1 MTFVA
6 TIDEHGQ
13 VSIPSEV
20 MESLRLEP
28 GTPVELEIRTPEPE
42 PAKDQ
47 PEEFDAERFKRWF
60 DKYRGIG
67 RAQFLA
73 EGYTSIEEY
82 VNEMRGR

>member
-6 TIDEHGQ
+6 TIDERGQ

-28 GTPVELEIRTPEPE
+28 GTPVELEIRATEPE
-42 PAKDQ
+42 QGKDE
-47 PEEFDAERFKRWF
+47 PEKFDEERFKRAM

-67 RAQFLA
+67 RGQFLA